1 VKRRKRGSLTISAR
15 SGYFSF
21 RKVSKS
27 LRQLKTAVTKISI
40 YSNFAEIVKE
50 PKKIMEFPDGRR
62 CRALKYRENSEDE
75 KYHMDIL
82 PSVIDSDYR
91 RDFKRLFSEKVF
103 DKSIVQKLAFRIT
116 DKERDHKTETDAT
129 EWLKSNPFGYAKWFF
144 DRAEQGQVEKRF
156 SLKASIQEVPNF

>member
-62 CRALKYRENSEDE
+62 CWTLKYRENSEDE

-91 RDFKRLFSEKVF
+91 RDFRRLFSEKYLIKVSS
-103 DKSIVQKLAFRIT
+103 KNLPLELRI
-116 DKERDHKTETDAT
+116 K
-129 EWLKSNPFGYAKWFF
+129 N
-144 DRAEQGQVEKRF
+144 VIIKR
-156 SLKASIQEVPNF
+156 KQMRQNG